1 MINGGDIVR
10 ITIGIDDKVMK
21 ELVLLTA
28 AKNKT
33 EAINIAIRDFLQRKA
48 KKSLLKMRGKLHLEN
63 NWKKLREAEIHEN
76 NKQ

>member
-1 MINGGDIVR
+1 VR
-10 ITIGIDDKVMK
+10 ITISIDDKVMK

-48 KKSLLKMRGKLHLEN
+48 KTSLLKMRGKLHLEN
-63 NWKKLREAEIHEN
+63 NWKKLREAEIHES

>member
-1 MINGGDIVR
+1 MR
-10 ITIGIDDKVMK
+10 ITVGIDDDIMK

-33 EAINIAIRDFLQRKA
+33 EAINIAIRDYLQRKA
-48 KKSLLKMRGKLHLEN
+48 KMNLLNMKGKLHLEN

-76 NKQ
+76 KR